1 MVSGRDGA
9 DWWWW
14 NAADRGPE
22 CTSATSSL
30 FTRHATRR
38 PATEAHVLIAVSAV
52 LRQKVVNLPLFH
64 IL

>member
-30 FTRHATRR
+30 FTRR
-38 PATEAHVLIAVSAV
+38 PATEANVLIAVSAV